1 MKEQRKYWTEEEV
14 KLIFRAAE
22 REPNPWLRARNR
34 ALMLCLY
41 WRGLRASEI
50 GRLKFS
56 HWREKA
62 GRLYIER
69 LKGSLTSEPLLSP
82 AEQNA
87 LKAWKRARGAAPG
100 PLFNSREGIGGVDR
114 RTVFVIVKKLA
125 TDAGLPVDLRH
136 PHCAKHSIGTHL
148 AGKLPLPKLQ
158 QWLGHRD
165 PRSTLVYAQFRS
177 LELDSAAVEIY
188 ADAD

>member
-1 MKEQRKYWTEEEV
+1 MKEKRKYWTEEEV

-22 REPNPWLRARNR
+22 REPNLYLRARNR
-34 ALMLCLY
+34 AIMLTLY
-41 WRGLRASEI
+41 WRGLRASEV

-69 LKGSLTSEPLLSP
+69 RKGSLTSEPLLSP
-82 AEQNA
+82 AEQHA
-87 LKAWKRARGAAPG
+87 LKAWKRVRGAAPG
-100 PLFNSREGIGGVDR
+100 PLFNSREGTSGIDR
-114 RTVFVIVKKLA
+114 RMVYVIVAKLA
-125 TDAGLPVDLRH
+125 TEAGLPVDLRH

-165 PRSTLVYAQFRS
+165 PRSTLIYTQFRS
-177 LELDSAAVEIY
+177 LELDSAAQDIY
-188 ADAD
+188 GETD

>member
-14 KLIFRAAE
+14 KLIFRAVE
-22 REPNPWLRARNR
+22 SEPNAWLRARNR
-34 ALMLCLY
+34 ALMLVLY
-41 WRGLRASEI
+41 WRGLRASEV

-69 LKGSLTSEPLLSP
+69 RKGSLTSEPLLSP
-82 AEQNA
+82 AEQHA
-87 LKAWKRARGAAPG
+87 LKAWKRARGAEPG
-100 PLFNSREGIGGVDR
+100 PLFNSREGIGGIDR
-114 RTVFVIVKKLA
+114 RTVYVIVQKLA
-125 TDAGLPVDLRH
+125 TQAGLPEDLRH

-158 QWLGHRD
+158 QWLGHKD

-177 LELDSAAVEIY
+177 LELDSAAQEVY
-188 ADAD
+188 ADMA